1 MEDTILHTQVAV
13 LKDGRE
19 NNENTI
25 VNKVITGRGCY
36 LQFVNRAMDISL
48 RAGVD
53 SAGAILY
60 CIADVSKICELPAN
74 QTQLLVDRKYAEKR
88 QFLPAGRGC
97 RPSYCIQYDDLRVGL
112 LKITTGTL
120 MNTLLI
126 WLANTVHPYLQDW
139 LETQGDDASCFELDS
154 KCPCEE
160 PVKPKRKYTRRKDS
174 EAVASAESSAAAD
187 TSSDEREEPAT
198 SGQQAFSWFTSSN
211 TSNSSWIKK
220 EDELQEKGKVES
232 SAMED
237 RISELEKEVAEL
249 KEFVG
254 KLKAAA
260 AAINI

>member
-19 NNENTI
+19 GNENTI

-36 LQFVNRAMDISL
+36 LQFINRAMDISL

-74 QTQLLVDRKYAEKR
+74 QTQLLLDRKYDEKR

-97 RPSYCIQYDDLRVGL
+97 RPSYCIQYDDLRAGL

-126 WLANTVHPYLQDW
+126 WLAKSVHPYLQDW
-139 LETQGDDASCFELDS
+139 LETQGDDAECYILDS

-160 PVKPKRKYTRRKDS
+160 PVKPKRKYTRRKTS
-174 EAVASAESSAAAD
+174 EVVVAAESVDTVDVSPDEHGDAD
-187 TSSDEREEPAT
+187 T

-220 EDELQEKGKVES
+220 KDEIPEKRKVES
-232 SAMED
+232 SSLETRVA
-237 RISELEKEVAEL
+237 ELEKEIAEL

-260 AAINI
+260 AAINL

>member
-1 MEDTILHTQVAV
+1 MEDTILHKQVAV

-19 NNENTI
+19 GNENTV

-36 LQFVNRAMDISL
+36 LQFINRAMDISI

-139 LETQGDDASCFELDS
+139 LETQGDDAACFELDS

-160 PVKPKRKYTRRKDS
+160 TVKPKRKYTRRQQEVVETV
-174 EAVASAESSAAAD
+174 EASVDAQENTSD
-187 TSSDEREEPAT
+187 T
-198 SGQQAFSWFTSSN
+198 GQQAFSWFTSSS
-211 TSNSSWIKK
+211 TSNSSWLRKQ
-220 EDELQEKGKVES
+220 EDQPNENPADSDLERRV
-232 SAMED
+232 A
-237 RISELEKEVAEL
+237 ELEKEVSEL
-249 KEFVG
+249 KEFVE
-254 KLKAAA
+254 KTRAAMA
-260 AAINI
+260 ALLNK

>member
-1 MEDTILHTQVAV
+1 MESTALHKQVAV

-19 NNENTI
+19 DNENTI

-53 SAGAILY
+53 STGAILY

-74 QTQLLVDRKYAEKR
+74 QTQLLIDRKYAEKR

-97 RPSYCIQYDDLRVGL
+97 RPSYCIQYEDLRVGL

-154 KCPCEE
+154 KCPCDEQ
-160 PVKPKRKYTRRKDS
+160 PAKPKRKYTRRKDS
-174 EAVASAESSAAAD
+174 ESVSYAESVDTAD
-187 TSSDEREEPAT
+187 VSSDESEEPKT
-198 SGQQAFSWFTSSN
+198 NGQQAFSWFTASS
-211 TSNSSWIKK
+211 TANSSWIKK
-220 EDELQEKGKVES
+220 DESPKKSKVES
-232 SAMED
+232 SSLETRVA
-237 RISELEKEVAEL
+237 ELEKEIAEL

-260 AAINI
+260 SAINM

>member
-25 VNKVITGRGCY
+25 VNKVVTARGCY

-74 QTQLLVDRKYAEKR
+74 QTQLLLDRKYAEKR

-126 WLANTVHPYLQDW
+126 WLAKSVHPYLQDW

-154 KCPCEE
+154 KCTCEE
-160 PVKPKRKYTRRKDS
+160 PVKPKRKYTRRKAS
-174 EAVASAESSAAAD
+174 EAVASAESVATAD
-187 TSSDEREEPAT
+187 VASDELEEADA
-198 SGQQAFSWFTSSN
+198 SGQQAFSWFMNSS
-211 TSNSSWIKK
+211 TANSSWIKK
-220 EDELQEKGKVES
+220 DEIPEKRKVES
-232 SAMED
+232 SSLETRVAA
-237 RISELEKEVAEL
+237 LEKEIAEL

-260 AAINI
+260 AAINL

>member
-1 MEDTILHTQVAV
+1 MNTENMYHRQVAV
-13 LKDGRE
+13 LTDGRE
-19 NNENTI
+19 GNDNTV

-36 LQFVNRAMDISL
+36 LQFVNRAMDISI

-97 RPSYCIQYDDLRVGL
+97 RPSYCIQYEDLRAGL

-126 WLANTVHPYLQDW
+126 WLAKSVHPYLQDW

-154 KCPCEE
+154 KCTCEE
-160 PVKPKRKYTRRKDS
+160 PVKPKRKYTRRKAS
-174 EAVASAESSAAAD
+174 EDVAPAESVNTVD
-187 TSSDEREEPAT
+187 VSSDEHEET
-198 SGQQAFSWFTSSN
+198 EDKGQQAFSWFTASS
-211 TSNSSWIKK
+211 TANSSWKK
-220 EDELQEKGKVES
+220 KDEIPEKRKVES
-232 SAMED
+232 SSLETRVAA
-237 RISELEKEVAEL
+237 LEKEIAEL

-260 AAINI
+260 AAINL

>member
-1 MEDTILHTQVAV
+1 MESTALHKQVAV

-19 NNENTI
+19 DNENTI

-53 SAGAILY
+53 STGAILY

-74 QTQLLVDRKYAEKR
+74 QTQLLIDRKYAEKR

-97 RPSYCIQYDDLRVGL
+97 RPSYCIQYEDLRVGL

-126 WLANTVHPYLQDW
+126 WLAKSVHPYLQDW

-154 KCPCEE
+154 RCPCEE
-160 PVKPKRKYTRRKDS
+160 AAKPKRKYTRRKAS
-174 EAVASAESSAAAD
+174 ENVAPAESVGTVD
-187 TSSDEREEPAT
+187 VSSDEPEEADT
-198 SGQQAFSWFTSSN
+198 SGQQAFSWFTNSS
-211 TSNSSWIKK
+211 TANSSWIKK
-220 EDELQEKGKVES
+220 DEIPEKRKVES
-232 SAMED
+232 SSLET
-237 RISELEKEVAEL
+237 RVVELEKELADL

-254 KLKAAA
+254 KVKASMAA
-260 AAINI
+260 VLSM